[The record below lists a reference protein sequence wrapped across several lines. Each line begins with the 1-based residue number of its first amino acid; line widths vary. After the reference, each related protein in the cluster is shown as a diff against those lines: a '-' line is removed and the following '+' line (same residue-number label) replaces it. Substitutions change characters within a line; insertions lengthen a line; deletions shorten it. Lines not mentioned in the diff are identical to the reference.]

1 MVIDSMD
8 FMWASQSKR
17 KQGPEAL
24 IEEFLLYTQVKISKL
39 RLDAAGEFVTSESFK
54 LWCAKR
60 DIVICAT
67 AGYNHTM
74 QARAE
79 GAVRITKEH
88 IRCLLK
94 TANMSFSFWP

>member
-1 MVIDSMD
+1 M
-8 FMWASQSKR
+8 
-17 KQGPEAL
+17 
-24 IEEFLLYTQVKISKL
+24 
-39 RLDAAGEFVTSESFK
+39 SESFK
-54 LWCAKR
+54 LWCANR

-94 TANMSFSFWP
+94 TANMPFSFWPWALTQFCRIYNYWPKKGHAPPWVMLAGHRFSQSLH